1 MTSTSSDAFQP
12 ITHLRHFDLAVPDF
26 DQQRTFYSEVWGL
39 TEIAN
44 DSGIAFFAAE
54 GSPEQYVVRIRKDP
68 RKRMDL
74 VAFGAASVS
83 DVDELAARLGTA
95 DVPLVSEP
103 DAMDTPGG
111 GYGFRFFDPDG
122 RVVEVSADVE
132 NRVHRKIEEREA
144 VPVRLSHCVVNSND
158 PAGLRDFYAR
168 HLGFR
173 LSDTLFSQH
182 MGDLMYFMRCN
193 PLHHSFAIARG
204 PHVSLH
210 HASFEMR
217 GVEEYMRGTGR
228 ALRAGTRLT
237 WGPGRHLAGDNTF
250 AYFHDPH
257 GNTVEYT
264 TELAVLEEDL
274 WHPGR
279 HDVDDPQTQDQW
291 GTADPMSESVAKEQ
305 FNDPDVLFEAPP
317 V

>member
-1 MTSTSSDAFQP
+1 MTFQP
-12 ITHLRHFDLAVPDF
+12 VTHLRHFAVAVPDF
-26 DQQRTFYSEVWGL
+26 ERQRAFFRDTWGL
-39 TEIAN
+39 TEVAD
-44 DSGIAFFAAE
+44 DSGLAFFAAE
-54 GSPEQYVVRIRKDP
+54 GSPEQYVVRVRKD
-68 RKRMDL
+68 RQKRMDL
-74 VAFGAASVS
+74 VAFGAGSVA
-83 DVDELAARLGTA
+83 DVDRLATELIAAGVA
-95 DVPLVSEP
+95 LVNEP
-103 DAMDTPGG
+103 GPMDTPGG
-111 GYGFRFFDPDG
+111 GYGLRFFDPDG
-122 RVVEVSADVE
+122 RVVEVSADVAT
-132 NRVHRKIEEREA
+132 RTHRRIEEREA
-144 VPVRLSHCVVNSND
+144 IPVRLSHCVVNSRQ
-158 PAGLRDFYAR
+158 PERLRDFYAR

-173 LSDTLFSQH
+173 LTDTLYSDH

-193 PLHHSFAIARG
+193 RLHHSFAIARG
-204 PHVSLH
+204 PHASLH

-250 AYFHDPH
+250 SYFHDPH

-264 TELAVLEEDL
+264 TELAILDEDH

-279 HDVDDPQTQDQW
+279 HDVDDPMVQDQW

-305 FNDPDVLFEAPP
+305 FNDPDVLFTAPP

>member
-1 MTSTSSDAFQP
+1 MTSHPYQP
-12 ITHLRHFDLAVPDF
+12 ITHLRHVDLAVPDF
-26 DQQRTFYSEVWGL
+26 AVQRAFYRDTWGL
-39 TEIAN
+39 TEVAN

-54 GSPEQYVVRIRKDP
+54 GSPEQYVVRIREDA

-74 VAFGAASVS
+74 VAFGAASRA
-83 DVDELAARLGTA
+83 DVDELAGRLLAAGVRPIA
-95 DVPLVSEP
+95 DPA
-103 DAMDTPGG
+103 DMDTPGG

-122 RVVEVSADVE
+122 RVVEVSAEVE
-132 NRVHRKIEEREA
+132 NRVHRKIEAREA
-144 VPVRLSHCVVNSND
+144 IPVRLSHCVVNSEN
-158 PAGLRDFYAR
+158 PERLRAFYEQ

-173 LSDTLFSQH
+173 LSDTLFSH
-182 MGDLMYFMRCN
+182 RMGDLMYFMRCN
-193 PLHHSFAIARG
+193 PHHHSFAIARG

-217 GVEEYMRGTGR
+217 GLEEYMRGTGR

-279 HDVDDPQTQDQW
+279 HDVDDPLTQDQW
-291 GTADPMSESVAKEQ
+291 GTADPMSESIAKEQ
-305 FNDPDVLFEAPP
+305 FNDPDVLFTAPP

>member
-1 MTSTSSDAFQP
+1 
-12 ITHLRHFDLAVPDF
+12 
-26 DQQRTFYSEVWGL
+26 
-39 TEIAN
+39 
-44 DSGIAFFAAE
+44 
-54 GSPEQYVVRIRKDP
+54 
-68 RKRMDL
+68 
-74 VAFGAASVS
+74 
-83 DVDELAARLGTA
+83 
-95 DVPLVSEP
+95 
-103 DAMDTPGG
+103 
-111 GYGFRFFDPDG
+111 
-122 RVVEVSADVE
+122 VEVSADVE
-132 NRVHRKIEEREA
+132 TRAHRRIEEREA
-144 VPVRLSHCVVNSND
+144 IPVRLSHCVVNSRD
-158 PAGLRDFYAR
+158 PQGLRDFYVR
-168 HLGFR
+168 NLGFR
-173 LSDTLFSQH
+173 LTDTLYSTH
-182 MGDLMYFMRCN
+182 MGDLMYFLRCS

-250 AYFHDPH
+250 SYFHDPH

-279 HDVDDPQTQDQW
+279 HDVDDPITQDQW

-305 FNDPDVLFEAPP
+305 FNDPDVLFVAPP

>member
-1 MTSTSSDAFQP
+1 MTFQP
-12 ITHLRHFDLAVPDF
+12 VTHLRHFAVAVPDF
-26 DQQRTFYSEVWGL
+26 ERQRAFFRDTWGL
-39 TEIAN
+39 TEVVD
-44 DSGIAFFAAE
+44 DSGLAFFAAE
-54 GSPEQYVVRIRKDP
+54 GSPEQYVVRVRKDR

-74 VAFGAASVS
+74 VAFGAGSVA
-83 DVDELAARLGTA
+83 DVDRLAAELNAAGVA
-95 DVPLVSEP
+95 LVREP
-103 DAMDTPGG
+103 APMNTPGG
-111 GYGFRFFDPDG
+111 GYGLRFFDPDG
-122 RVVEVSADVE
+122 RVVEVSADVAT
-132 NRVHRKIEEREA
+132 RTHRRIEEREA
-144 VPVRLSHCVVNSND
+144 IPVRLSHCVVNSRQ
-158 PAGLRDFYAR
+158 PERLRDFYAR

-173 LSDTLFSQH
+173 LTDTLYSDH

-193 PLHHSFAIARG
+193 RLHHSFAIARG
-204 PHVSLH
+204 PHASLH

-250 AYFHDPH
+250 SYFHDPH

-264 TELAVLEEDL
+264 TELAILDEDR

-279 HDVDDPQTQDQW
+279 HDVDDPMVQDQW

-305 FNDPDVLFEAPP
+305 FNDPDVLFTAPP

>member
-1 MTSTSSDAFQP
+1 MTSSFQP
-12 ITHLRHFDLAVPDF
+12 ITHLRHVDLAVPDF
-26 DQQRTFYSEVWGL
+26 ARQRAFYGTTWGL
-39 TEIAN
+39 TEVAN

-54 GSPEQYVVRIRKDP
+54 GSPEQYVVRIREDE

-74 VAFGAASVS
+74 VAFGADSPAA
-83 DVDELAARLGTA
+83 VDELAVRLARAG
-95 DVPLVSEP
+95 VRLVHEP
-103 DAMDTPGG
+103 RASDTPGG
-111 GYGFRFFDPDG
+111 GYGLRFFDPDG
-122 RVVEVSADVE
+122 RVVEVSADVAT
-132 NRVHRKIEEREA
+132 RAHRRIEEREA
-144 VPVRLSHCVVNSND
+144 IPVRLSHCVVNSPD
-158 PAGLRDFYAR
+158 PAGLRDFYTE
-168 HLGFR
+168 HLGLR
-173 LSDTLFSQH
+173 LTDTLYSPH
-182 MGDLMYFMRCN
+182 MGDLMYFLRCS

-264 TELAVLEEDL
+264 TELAVLDEDL

-279 HDVDDPQTQDQW
+279 HDVDDPLTQDQW